1 MTNLIKSIILIAAW
15 LSATATEAHQPNI
28 SSVMLIEQ
36 ESGTWTVQFNAGIL
50 GFQYAV
56 EEEHGK
62 GSYSTVEK
70 FNQLLLAHLREN
82 MEILINS
89 EKVELT
95 KGIVKLGHA
104 ATVIFELSEAP
115 EELNQVFVKNEAFKA
130 INNSQ
135 SIFSIVK
142 QGLDRDQFILS
153 SENDFQT
160 EVIINNNQ
168 ILMAE
173 SSVNDDNWILIA
185 TTFIALLA
193 GLSFVSRKINLYRSP
208 VYHTIKE

>member
-70 FNQLLLAHLREN
+70 FNQLLLAHLHEN

-89 EKVELT
+89 ESYHNKNN
-95 KGIVKLGHA
+95 VK
-104 ATVIFELSEAP
+104 
-115 EELNQVFVKNEAFKA
+115 
-130 INNSQ
+130 
-135 SIFSIVK
+135 
-142 QGLDRDQFILS
+142 
-153 SENDFQT
+153 
-160 EVIINNNQ
+160 
-168 ILMAE
+168 
-173 SSVNDDNWILIA
+173 
-185 TTFIALLA
+185 
-193 GLSFVSRKINLYRSP
+193 
-208 VYHTIKE
+208 